1 MSDIN
6 KDIRIILA
14 TDCGST
20 TTKAILIEYIN
31 HEYRLTFRGEAP
43 TTVEA
48 PFEDVT
54 RGVLNSIIELEELS
68 QRKILDCEKIIS
80 PISNNEGVDIYISTS
95 SAGGGLQMM
104 VGGVVKNM
112 TGESAQRAALGAGA
126 IVMDVLA
133 SNDGRMYH
141 EKVNRIREL
150 RPDMLLLSGGVDGG
164 TISHVMQLAEIIK
177 NANESIQKHLSFPY
191 DGATT
196 LLTFLEKFEKKL

>member
-1 MSDIN
+1 MSEIIKN
-6 KDIRIILA
+6 PNIILA

-20 TTKAILIEYIN
+20 TTKAILIEFIDN
-31 HEYRLTFRGEAP
+31 EYRLTHRGEAP

-54 RGVLNSIIELEELS
+54 KGVLNSIIELEELS

-80 PISNNEGVDIYISTS
+80 PITNNEGVDIYISTS

-177 NANESIQKHLSFPY
+177 NANPKPRLCMDYNLPIIFAGNIKAQN
-191 DGATT
+191 DVD
-196 LLTFLEKFEKKL
+196 